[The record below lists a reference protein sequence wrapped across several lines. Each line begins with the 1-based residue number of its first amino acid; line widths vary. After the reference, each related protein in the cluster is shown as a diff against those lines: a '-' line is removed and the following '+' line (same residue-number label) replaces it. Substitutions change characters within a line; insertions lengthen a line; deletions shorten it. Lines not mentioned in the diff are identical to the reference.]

1 MQRDKEASEEEG
13 LDRVN
18 RYRTLVEGDSEGI
31 VVNTATEPT
40 DADVEAVRSLIH
52 GAQRVVC
59 ELGSGSGRHLI
70 TLAQSSPD
78 TLFIGMELRYKRAYR
93 TIEKAR
99 QQGISN
105 LFVLRANARYLSK
118 LFPAGSLD
126 AIYINFPDPWDKR
139 RWLKNRLI
147 QGQFVAEMAELLGR
161 GGALSYKTD
170 HPEYFASA
178 VSIIRA
184 NPRFAERRVTEDLC
198 ASPWL
203 EESVPTEFEL
213 LFRAKGLPICYSL
226 FERIA

>member
-1 MQRDKEASEEEG
+1 MQHDNNADNETI
-13 LDRVN
+13 LDPIN
-18 RYRTLVEGDSEGI
+18 RYRTLVEAASEGI
-31 VVNTATEPT
+31 LVNTATEPSEP
-40 DADVEAVRSLIH
+40 DVRAVRALLS

-70 TLAQSSPD
+70 TLAKRSPD
-78 TLFIGMELRYKRAYR
+78 TVFIGMELRYKRAYR

-99 QQGISN
+99 QQGVSN
-105 LFVLRANARYLSK
+105 LFVLRANAQDISK
-118 LFPAGSLD
+118 LFPAESLE

-147 QGQFVAEMAELLGR
+147 QERFVAELANLLR
-161 GGALSYKTD
+161 PGGFFSYKTD

-178 VSIIRA
+178 VAIIRA
-184 NPRFAERRVTEDLC
+184 NPRFAELRITDDLS
-198 ASPWL
+198 ASPWI

-226 FERIA
+226 FERIG